1 MPYRDLEQ
9 MLESD
14 KSKKSENVM
23 DDKCRVEENK
33 GKIKLYDM
41 LVHCKDEF
49 VCVQAL
55 KTQIC
60 GYADAIIND
69 FGNND
74 MLMSTTV
81 DSISLGGNKIIDKD
95 YRSSSQ
101 YHINIW
107 IQSDN
112 KSENK
117 KKKKEGKYD
126 DV

>member
-9 MLESD
+9 MLEND
-14 KSKKSENVM
+14 KSNKPENVM
-23 DDKCRVEENK
+23 DDKGRVKENE

-41 LVHCKDEF
+41 LVLCKDEF

-60 GYADAIIND
+60 GYANAIIND

-74 MLMSTTV
+74 MLMSTAV

-107 IQSDN
+107 IQNNN